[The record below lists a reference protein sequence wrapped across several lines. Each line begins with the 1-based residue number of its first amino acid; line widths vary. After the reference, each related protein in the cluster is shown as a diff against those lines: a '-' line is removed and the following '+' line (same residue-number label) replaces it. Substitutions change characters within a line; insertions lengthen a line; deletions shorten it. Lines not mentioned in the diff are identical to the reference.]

1 MATQTK
7 QDKRTNGDNPYAAY
21 APAHVH
27 ELSERLVESSR
38 RNTDRLPRLLRA
50 RREDRRRLRGSRRG
64 GHPERVRRLADH
76 RPRRSLAGD
85 RQGAGLG
92 RSARQLVA
100 A

>member
-27 ELSERLVESSR
+27 ELNERLVESSR
-38 RNTDRLPRLLRA
+38 RNTTVYLDSYERGVKTVADFEERIAAATPNAFVASLITAHADLS
-50 RREDRRRLRGSRRG
+50 REIAKVQVS
-64 GHPERVRRLADH
+64 A
-76 RPRRSLAGD
+76 
-85 RQGAGLG
+85 
-92 RSARQLVA
+92 ARQLVA